1 MSGCIESL
9 GAPPSV
15 PYSASNEQLFNLDID
30 TFTSQPLNNLLRN
43 TDTMVRFIPGVTA
56 SSLAVKSGSDP
67 LTDLTLLLNRLQRTI
82 LHADTEREA
91 RLKESEFE
99 REKALR
105 NITYARSLLTEVEQ
119 DTLAI
124 KIHARRQDLQSDLVR
139 KRELLDQL
147 SERLSDLA
155 EVGSRQ
161 NNDEEQ
167 DNDTSEGE
175 DILAEIIVTPSA
187 SESQDSFSRPTDD
200 EDPNEDDG
208 VSGTPHFQSEQLQL
222 PTLPPPPVHTHSQ
235 EPLQPTLATSKLMTA
250 PTATNSSLR
259 PRRTQN
265 ELPPKE
271 DRPSAVSSSSA
282 LFGDRNNK
290 SAPTTALS
298 AVTTTEAI
306 LDHQRAEQDALSE
319 SILQLASQ
327 LKASSQAFSM
337 SLEEDKE
344 VVEKAGEGMNK
355 TGEGMDAVTRRMT
368 TLQRMTEGEGWW
380 GRMRLYAIVY
390 GLMVVLVLVVFVMPK
405 LRF

>member
-1 MSGCIESL
+1 
-9 GAPPSV
+9 
-15 PYSASNEQLFNLDID
+15 
-30 TFTSQPLNNLLRN
+30 
-43 TDTMVRFIPGVTA
+43 MVRFIPGVTA
-56 SSLAVKSGSDP
+56 APSVAKNSSDP

-82 LHADTEREA
+82 LHADAEREA

-105 NITYARSLLTEVEQ
+105 NITYARSLLTKVEQ
-119 DTLAI
+119 DTLTI

-161 NNDEEQ
+161 NIDEEEE
-167 DNDTSEGE
+167 DDTSEGE
-175 DILAEIIVTPSA
+175 DILADIIVTPSA
-187 SESQDSFSRPTDD
+187 SESQDSISRPTDD
-200 EDPNEDDG
+200 EDPDEEDDG
-208 VSGTPHFQSEQLQL
+208 VSGTPLFQSEPQL
-222 PTLPPPPVHTHSQ
+222 PTLPPPPVHTPSQ
-235 EPLQPTLATSKLMTA
+235 EVLQPTLAASTSA
-250 PTATNSSLR
+250 ATATETAQSLR
-259 PRRTQN
+259 PRRTPNQP
-265 ELPPKE
+265 PPKE
-271 DRPSAVSSSSA
+271 DAKPSAISSSSA

-290 SAPTTALS
+290 SAATTAIS

-344 VVEKAGEGMNK
+344 VVERAGEGMNK
-355 TGEGMDAVTRRMT
+355 TGEGMDAVTGKMT
-368 TLQRMTEGEGWW
+368 MLQRMTEGEGWW

-390 GLMVVLVLVVFVMPK
+390 GLMLVLVLVVFVMPK

>member
-1 MSGCIESL
+1 
-9 GAPPSV
+9 
-15 PYSASNEQLFNLDID
+15 
-30 TFTSQPLNNLLRN
+30 
-43 TDTMVRFIPGVTA
+43 MVRFIPGVTA
-56 SSLAVKSGSDP
+56 TSPVVKNGSDP

-82 LHADTEREA
+82 LHADAEREA

-105 NITYARSLLTEVEQ
+105 NITYARSLLTKVEQ

-147 SERLSDLA
+147 AERLSDLA

-161 NNDEEQ
+161 NNDEE
-167 DNDTSEGE
+167 DDDDTSEGE
-175 DILAEIIVTPSA
+175 DILADIIVTPSA
-187 SESQDSFSRPTDD
+187 SESQDSISRPTDD
-200 EDPNEDDG
+200 EDPDEDDE
-208 VSGTPHFQSEQLQL
+208 VLGTPQFQSEPRL
-222 PTLPPPPVHTHSQ
+222 PSLPPPPVHTPSQ
-235 EPLQPTLATSKLMTA
+235 ENLQSTIAAPVPVTATTE
-250 PTATNSSLR
+250 TNSSLR

-265 ELPPKE
+265 DAPLKE
-271 DRPSAVSSSSA
+271 DKPSAISSSSA

-319 SILQLASQ
+319 SILQLATQ

-368 TLQRMTEGEGWW
+368 MLQRMTEGEGWW

>member
-1 MSGCIESL
+1 
-9 GAPPSV
+9 
-15 PYSASNEQLFNLDID
+15 
-30 TFTSQPLNNLLRN
+30 
-43 TDTMVRFIPGVTA
+43 MVRFIPGVTA
-56 SSLAVKSGSDP
+56 TSPVTKNGSDP

-82 LHADTEREA
+82 LHADAEREA
-91 RLKESEFE
+91 RLKESEYE

-105 NITYARSLLTEVEQ
+105 NITYARSLLTKVEQ

-124 KIHARRQDLQSDLVR
+124 KIHARRQYLQSDLVR

-155 EVGSRQ
+155 EVGSRH
-161 NNDEEQ
+161 NNDEEN
-167 DNDTSEGE
+167 DDDTSEGE
-175 DILAEIIVTPSA
+175 DILADIIVTPSA
-187 SESQDSFSRPTDD
+187 SESQDSFSRHTDD
-200 EDPNEDDG
+200 EDPDEDDG
-208 VSGTPHFQSEQLQL
+208 VSETTP
-222 PTLPPPPVHTHSQ
+222 
-235 EPLQPTLATSKLMTA
+235 
-250 PTATNSSLR
+250 SLR

-265 ELPPKE
+265 QPSPKE
-271 DRPSAVSSSSA
+271 DTKPTAVSSSSA
-282 LFGDRNNK
+282 LFGDRANK

-344 VVEKAGEGMNK
+344 LVDKAGEGMNK

-390 GLMVVLVLVVFVMPK
+390 GLMVVLVLVVFVLPK

>member
-1 MSGCIESL
+1 
-9 GAPPSV
+9 
-15 PYSASNEQLFNLDID
+15 
-30 TFTSQPLNNLLRN
+30 
-43 TDTMVRFIPGVTA
+43 MVRFIPGVTA
-56 SSLAVKSGSDP
+56 TSPGTNENGSDP

-82 LHADTEREA
+82 LHADAEREA

-105 NITYARSLLTEVEQ
+105 NITYARSLLTKVEQ
-119 DTLAI
+119 DTLGI
-124 KIHARRQDLQSDLVR
+124 KIHARRQDLQGDLVR
-139 KRELLDQL
+139 KRELLEQL
-147 SERLSDLA
+147 AERLADLT
-155 EVGSRQ
+155 EVGSRRD
-161 NNDEEQ
+161 NEEENE
-167 DNDTSEGE
+167 DDTSEGE
-175 DILAEIIVTPSA
+175 DILADIIVTPSA
-187 SESQDSFSRPTDD
+187 SESQDSISRPTDEEELD
-200 EDPNEDDG
+200 EDDDDDG
-208 VSGTPHFQSEQLQL
+208 VLGTPQFQGEPRL
-222 PTLPPPPVHTHSQ
+222 PRLPPPPVHTPSQ
-235 EPLQPTLATSKLMTA
+235 ENLQAGIAAAQSTTETKAE
-250 PTATNSSLR
+250 LR
-259 PRRTQN
+259 PRKGRDDRPT
-265 ELPPKE
+265 KE
-271 DRPSAVSSSSA
+271 DKPSAISSSSA
-282 LFGDRNNK
+282 LFGDRDNK